1 MSRSDSDVIFA
12 IAELAPAIRARAGE
26 IEKAR
31 RLPADLARALAQAGA
46 FRMLVPRD
54 VGGLELAPAIA
65 LRAIEAAGAAD
76 ASAGWCVMI
85 GATTGLNAAY
95 LPIDT
100 AREIF
105 GPPEAIAGGV
115 FAPMGKAVRDG
126 EDYMLDGR
134 WQWAS
139 GSANCD
145 WLLAGAIVFE
155 NGAPRKLPDG
165 GIDDRKFIFPASQAV
180 LNDTWHV
187 TGLCGTGSGEM
198 VVSQV
203 RVPAR
208 RTASYLENKPRAA
221 GALYAF
227 PVFGLLALGIAAVAL
242 GNARSAIEDL
252 VELAGGKQP
261 QGSRR
266 TLAERGSAQTA
277 LAVAEA
283 DLRSARAFY
292 YETVEQAWQAA
303 QGTGQVDVR
312 QRALLRLAA
321 TNATRKSADVTRA
334 MYDLAGGSSVFL
346 SSPLQRRFRDAHVAT
361 QHLMISPPTYE
372 LTGRVLMGLPID
384 PATPL

>member
-1 MSRSDSDVIFA
+1 MSDVLA
-12 IAELAPAIRARAGE
+12 AVAELAPDIRARADE

-31 RLPADLARALAQAGA
+31 RLPPDLARSLARAGA

-54 VGGLELAPAIA
+54 AGGLELAPDIA

-76 ASAGWCVMI
+76 ASVGWCVMI

-95 LPIDT
+95 LPLDA

-105 GPPEAIAGGV
+105 GAPDTIAGGV

-126 EDYMLDGR
+126 DDYLLSGR

-139 GSANCD
+139 GSANCH

-165 GIDDRKFIFPASQAV
+165 LLDDRKFIFPASQAV

-198 VVSQV
+198 VVSEV

-208 RTASYLENKPRAA
+208 RTTSYVESGPLAK

-242 GNARSAIEDL
+242 GNARSALDDL

-261 QGSRR
+261 LGSRR
-266 TLAERGSAQTA
+266 TLAERGSAQIT
-277 LAVAEA
+277 LARAEA
-283 DLRSARAFY
+283 VWRSARAFF
-292 YETVEQAWQAA
+292 YETVQEAWRIAQA
-303 QGTGQVDVR
+303 TGQVDLR

-321 TNATRKSADVTRA
+321 THATRQSADVTRA

-361 QHLMISPPTYE
+361 QHLMVSPPTWE
-372 LTGRVLMGLPID
+372 LTGRVLMGLSID

>member
-1 MSRSDSDVIFA
+1 MSDVLAA
-12 IAELAPAIRARAGE
+12 IAELAPGIRARADE

-31 RLPADLARALAQAGA
+31 RLPADLARSLARAGA

-54 VGGLELAPAIA
+54 VGGLELAPGAA

-85 GATTGLNAAY
+85 GATTGLNAAW
-95 LPIDT
+95 LPLDT

-105 GPPEAIAGGV
+105 GPPDTIAGGV

-126 EDYMLDGR
+126 DDYVLEGR

-155 NGAPRKLPDG
+155 NGAPKKLPG
-165 GIDDRKFIFPASQAV
+165 GMVDDRKLIFPASAAT

-198 VVSQV
+198 AVSGL

-208 RTASYLENKPRAA
+208 RATSYVESGPRAA

-242 GNARSAIEDL
+242 GNARSAIDDL
-252 VELAGGKQP
+252 IGLAGGKQP

-266 TLAERGSAQTA
+266 TLAERGSAQTV
-277 LAVAEA
+277 LATAEA
-283 DLRSARAFY
+283 DWRSARALFY
-292 YETVEQAWQAA
+292 ATVDEAWQVA
-303 QGTGQVDVR
+303 QAMGQVDLR

-361 QHLMISPPTYE
+361 QHLMVSPPTYE

>member
-1 MSRSDSDVIFA
+1 
-12 IAELAPAIRARAGE
+12 
-26 IEKAR
+26 
-31 RLPADLARALAQAGA
+31 
-46 FRMLVPRD
+46 
-54 VGGLELAPAIA
+54 
-65 LRAIEAAGAAD
+65 
-76 ASAGWCVMI
+76 
-85 GATTGLNAAY
+85 LNAAY
-95 LPIDT
+95 LPRET

-105 GPPEAIAGGV
+105 GSPDTIAGGV

-126 EDYMLDGR
+126 DDYLLSGR

-155 NGAPRKLPDG
+155 NGAPRKLG
-165 GIDDRKFIFPASQAV
+165 NGLVDDRKLIFPAKQAT

-198 VVSQV
+198 VVSEL

-208 RTASYLENKPRAA
+208 YTTSYLESTPSAA

-242 GNARSAIEDL
+242 GNARAAIDDL
-252 VELAGGKQP
+252 VELAGAKQP
-261 QGSRR
+261 LGSRR
-266 TLAERGSAQTA
+266 TLAERGSAQTV
-277 LAVAEA
+277 LAMAEA
-283 DLRSARAFY
+283 DLRSARAFFY
-292 YETVEQAWQAA
+292 DSVASAWEVA
-303 QGTGQVDVR
+303 QGTGQVDVQ

-321 TNATRKSADVTRA
+321 TNAARKSADVTRA

-346 SSPLQRRFRDAHVAT
+346 ASPLQRRFRDAHVAT

-372 LTGRVLMGLPID
+372 LAGRVLMGLPID
-384 PATPL
+384 PTTPL

>member
-1 MSRSDSDVIFA
+1 MTDVVTA
-12 IAELAPAIRARAGE
+12 VGELAPGIRARAGE

-31 RLPADLARALAQAGA
+31 RLPADLARALARAEA

-54 VGGLELAPAIA
+54 VGGLELAPAVA

-126 EDYMLDGR
+126 EDYVLDGS

-283 DLRSARAFY
+283 DLRSARAFF
-292 YETVEQAWQAA
+292 YETVEQAWQVA
-303 QGTGQVDVR
+303 QDTGQVDVR

-372 LTGRVLMGLPID
+372 LAGRVLMGLPID

>member
-1 MSRSDSDVIFA
+1 MSDVIAA
-12 IAELAPAIRARAGE
+12 IRELAPSLRARADE

-31 RLPADLARALAQAGA
+31 RLPADLAHALARAGA

-54 VGGLELAPAIA
+54 VGGLELAPDVA
-65 LRAIEAAGAAD
+65 LRAIETAGQAD

-95 LPIDT
+95 LPLDS

-105 GPPEAIAGGV
+105 GQPDIIAGGV
-115 FAPMGKAVRDG
+115 FAPMGRAVRDG
-126 EDYMLDGR
+126 DDYVLSGR

-155 NGAPRKLPDG
+155 NGAPAKLPNG
-165 GIDDRKFIFPASQAV
+165 LVDDRKLIFPASQAT

-198 VVSQV
+198 VVSEI
-203 RVPAR
+203 RVPADHA
-208 RTASYLENKPRAA
+208 TSYLESGPRAT
-221 GALYAF
+221 GALYSF

-242 GNARSAIEDL
+242 GNARSAIDDL
-252 VELAGGKQP
+252 IALAGGKQP

-277 LAVAEA
+277 LAMAEA
-283 DLRSARAFY
+283 DLRSARAFF
-292 YETVEQAWQAA
+292 YEAVEEAWQSA
-303 QGTGQVDVR
+303 QVTGQVDVR
-312 QRALLRLAA
+312 HRALLRLAA
-321 TNATRKSADVTRA
+321 TNATRKSAEVTRS

-361 QHLMISPPTYE
+361 QHLMIAPPTYE

-384 PATPL
+384 AATPL

>member
-1 MSRSDSDVIFA
+1 MPDVLAA
-12 IAELAPAIRARAGE
+12 IGELAPGIRARADE

-31 RLPADLARALAQAGA
+31 RLPADLARSLARAGA
-46 FRMLVPRD
+46 FRMLMPREI
-54 VGGLELAPAIA
+54 GGLELPPDAA

-76 ASAGWCVMI
+76 ASVGWCVMI

-95 LPIDT
+95 LPRET

-105 GPPEAIAGGV
+105 GSPETIAGGV

-126 EDYMLDGR
+126 DGYVLSGR

-155 NGAPRKLPDG
+155 NGAPRKLANG
-165 GIDDRKFIFPASQAV
+165 LVDDRKLIFPAKDAV

-198 VVSQV
+198 VVSEL

-208 RTASYLENKPRAA
+208 YTTSYLESAPQAK

-242 GNARSAIEDL
+242 GNARAAIDDL
-252 VELAGGKQP
+252 VELAGAKQP
-261 QGSRR
+261 LGSRR
-266 TLAERGSAQTA
+266 TLAERGSAQTV
-277 LAVAEA
+277 LAMAEA
-283 DLRSARAFY
+283 DLRSARAFF
-292 YETVEQAWQAA
+292 YETVAAAWEVA
-303 QGTGQVDVR
+303 QRTGQVDVQ

-346 SSPLQRRFRDAHVAT
+346 ASPLQRRFRDAHVAT
-361 QHLMISPPTYE
+361 QHLMISPPTWE

>member
-1 MSRSDSDVIFA
+1 MPDVLA
-12 IAELAPAIRARAGE
+12 AVAELAPGIRARAAE

-31 RLPADLARALAQAGA
+31 RLPADLARSLARSGA
-46 FRMLVPRD
+46 FRMLVPREI
-54 VGGLELAPAIA
+54 GGLELPPDAA

-76 ASAGWCVMI
+76 ASVGWCVMI

-95 LPIDT
+95 LPREV

-105 GPPEAIAGGV
+105 GSPETIAGGV

-126 EDYMLDGR
+126 DDYVLNGR

-155 NGAPRKLPDG
+155 NGAPRKLANG
-165 GIDDRKFIFPASQAV
+165 MADDRKLIFPAKQAV

-198 VVSQV
+198 VVSEL

-208 RTASYLENKPRAA
+208 YTTSYLESAPSAA

-242 GNARSAIEDL
+242 GNARAAIDDL
-252 VELAGGKQP
+252 VELAGAKQP
-261 QGSRR
+261 LGSRR
-266 TLAERGSAQTA
+266 TLAERGS
-277 LAVAEA
+277 
-283 DLRSARAFY
+283 
-292 YETVEQAWQAA
+292 
-303 QGTGQVDVR
+303 
-312 QRALLRLAA
+312 
-321 TNATRKSADVTRA
+321 
-334 MYDLAGGSSVFL
+334 
-346 SSPLQRRFRDAHVAT
+346 
-361 QHLMISPPTYE
+361 
-372 LTGRVLMGLPID
+372 
-384 PATPL
+384 

>member
-1 MSRSDSDVIFA
+1 MMDVLA
-12 IAELAPAIRARAGE
+12 AVRELAPAIRSRADE

-31 RLPADLARALAQAGA
+31 RLPADLAQSLARAGA

-54 VGGLELAPAIA
+54 VGGLEFPPDAA
-65 LRAIEAAGAAD
+65 LRVIEAAGGAD

-95 LPIDT
+95 LSRDS

-105 GPPEAIAGGV
+105 GPPDTIAGGV
-115 FAPMGKAVRDG
+115 FAPLGRAVRDG
-126 EDYMLDGR
+126 DDYVLDGR

-155 NGAPRKLPDG
+155 NGAPRRLADG
-165 GIDDRKFIFPASQAV
+165 TVDDRKLIFPASQAV

-198 VVSQV
+198 VVSGV

-208 RTASYLENKPRAA
+208 RATSYVEAGPRAS

-242 GNARSAIEDL
+242 GNARAAIDDL
-252 VELAGGKQP
+252 VELAAGKQP

-266 TLAERGSAQTA
+266 TLAERGSAQMA
-277 LAVAEA
+277 LSMAEA
-283 DLRSARAFY
+283 DLRSARAFF
-292 YETVEQAWQAA
+292 YETVAEAWQVA
-303 QGTGQVDVR
+303 QATGRVDVR

-321 TNATRKSADVTRA
+321 TNATRKSADVTRS

-361 QHLMISPPTYE
+361 QHLMIAPPTYE
-372 LTGRVLMGLPID
+372 LTGRALMGLPID
-384 PATPL
+384 AASPL

>member
-1 MSRSDSDVIFA
+1 MTDVLA
-12 IAELAPAIRARAGE
+12 AVAELAADIRARAGE
-26 IEKAR
+26 IENAR
-31 RLPADLARALAQAGA
+31 RLPADLARALARAGA

-65 LRAIEAAGAAD
+65 LRVIEAAGAAD
-76 ASAGWCVMI
+76 ASVGWCVMI

-95 LPIDT
+95 LPLDT
-100 AREIF
+100 GREIF

-126 EDYMLDGR
+126 EDYVLDGR

-165 GIDDRKFIFPASQAV
+165 MIDDRKFIIPASQAV

-208 RTASYLENKPRAA
+208 RTTSYLENKPRAA

-252 VELAGGKQP
+252 VALAGGKQP
-261 QGSRR
+261 LGSRR

-277 LAVAEA
+277 LATAEA
-283 DLRSARAFY
+283 DLRSARAFF

>member
-1 MSRSDSDVIFA
+1 MPDVLA
-12 IAELAPAIRARAGE
+12 AVAELAPGIRARAAE

-31 RLPADLARALAQAGA
+31 RLPADLARSLARSGA
-46 FRMLVPRD
+46 FRMLVPREI
-54 VGGLELAPAIA
+54 GGLELPPDAA

-76 ASAGWCVMI
+76 ASVGWCVMI

-95 LPIDT
+95 LPREV

-105 GPPEAIAGGV
+105 GSPETIAGGV

-126 EDYMLDGR
+126 DDYVLNGR

-155 NGAPRKLPDG
+155 NGAPRKLANG
-165 GIDDRKFIFPASQAV
+165 MADDRKLIFPAKQAV

-198 VVSQV
+198 VVSEL

-208 RTASYLENKPRAA
+208 YTTSYLESAPSAA

-242 GNARSAIEDL
+242 GNARAAIDDL
-252 VELAGGKQP
+252 VELAGAKQP
-261 QGSRR
+261 LGSRR

-277 LAVAEA
+277 LAMAEA
-283 DLRSARAFY
+283 DLRSARAFFH
-292 YETVEQAWQAA
+292 ETVAAAWDVA
-303 QGTGQVDVR
+303 QSTGQVDVK

-384 PATPL
+384 SATPL

>member
-1 MSRSDSDVIFA
+1 MPDVLA
-12 IAELAPAIRARAGE
+12 AVAELAPGIRERADE

-31 RLPADLARALAQAGA
+31 RLPADLARSLARAGA
-46 FRMLVPRD
+46 FRMLVPRE
-54 VGGLELAPAIA
+54 VGGLELAPDVA

-76 ASAGWCVMI
+76 ASVGWCVMI

-95 LPIDT
+95 LPREV

-105 GPPEAIAGGV
+105 GSPETIAGGV

-126 EDYMLDGR
+126 DDYVLSGR

-155 NGAPRKLPDG
+155 NGAPRKLANG
-165 GIDDRKFIFPASQAV
+165 MADDRKLIFPAKQAV

-198 VVSQV
+198 VVSEL

-208 RTASYLENKPRAA
+208 YTTSYLESTPPAA

-242 GNARSAIEDL
+242 GNARSAIDDL
-252 VELAGGKQP
+252 VELAGAKQP
-261 QGSRR
+261 LGSRR

-277 LAVAEA
+277 LAMAEA
-283 DLRSARAFY
+283 DLRSARAFF
-292 YETVEQAWQAA
+292 YETVAAAWEVAR
-303 QGTGQVDVR
+303 GTGQVDVK

-346 SSPLQRRFRDAHVAT
+346 ASPLQRRFRDAHVAT